1 MGLFTVVRDPGVR
14 ENWQKPASLVVPT
27 PALHPISVRR
37 QSRQRLSEFFLAAQR
52 RTASA
57 VKKKLSRGNP
67 FKGFLWTPSQTEGR
81 RPLWHPELPGTDS
94 VTNRACSR
102 TFEYSLVEGYDKLGR
117 PNSAQSKFS
126 LKISLRGAA
135 FSAMRSPV
143 PHCSPPRKD
152 FCRAKM
158 PCGGQVFQ
166 ICCSAGRS
174 SDILQTSKAVHTR
187 KRVLPKYVEDAR
199 LGGHCKS
206 GTPGISKG
214 PQPFC
219 FRKSPEKTLLKG
231 FLWATS
237 SRRLDTALLCAAK
250 KRGVEIKQAGR
261 LLPV

>member
-1 MGLFTVVRDPGVR
+1 MPAGPSSDPVLLSCAKKNGVG
-14 ENWQKPASLVVPT
+14 
-27 PALHPISVRR
+27 R
-37 QSRQRLSEFFLAAQR
+37 QEEVAQR
-52 RTASA
+52 KPLEKVS
-57 VKKKLSRGNP
+57 S
-67 FKGFLWTPSQTEGR
+67 GFLPKQRGCVLCDEVPRPPSQ
-81 RPLWHPELPGTDS
+81 P
-94 VTNRACSR
+94 
-102 TFEYSLVEGYDKLGR
+102 
-117 PNSAQSKFS
+117 
-126 LKISLRGAA
+126 AA
-135 FSAMRSPV
+135 R
-143 PHCSPPRKD
+143 H

-166 ICCSAGRS
+166 ICCSAVKS
-174 SDILQTSKAVHTR
+174 SDFLHASRYLHAR

-206 GTPGISKG
+206 GPPGISKG

>member
-14 ENWQKPASLVVPT
+14 RKLAEACQSGSSNPSSASHIRKAAKPPT
-27 PALHPISVRR
+27 AIGILLSCAKKNGVGR
-37 QSRQRLSEFFLAAQR
+37 QEEVAQR
-52 RTASA
+52 
-57 VKKKLSRGNP
+57 KP
-67 FKGFLWTPSQTEGR
+67 FKRFFSGLFRKQRGSGPSGT
-81 RPLWHPELPGTDS
+81 PELPGTDS

-174 SDILQTSKAVHTR
+174 SDILQTSKAVHTG
-187 KRVLPKYVEDAR
+187 KRVLP
-199 LGGHCKS
+199 
-206 GTPGISKG
+206 
-214 PQPFC
+214 
-219 FRKSPEKTLLKG
+219 
-231 FLWATS
+231 
-237 SRRLDTALLCAAK
+237 
-250 KRGVEIKQAGR
+250 
-261 LLPV
+261 

>member
-1 MGLFTVVRDPGVR
+1 M
-14 ENWQKPASLVVPT
+14 
-27 PALHPISVRR
+27 
-37 QSRQRLSEFFLAAQR
+37 
-52 RTASA
+52 
-57 VKKKLSRGNP
+57 
-67 FKGFLWTPSQTEGR
+67 
-81 RPLWHPELPGTDS
+81 
-94 VTNRACSR
+94 RA
-102 TFEYSLVEGYDKLGR
+102 
-117 PNSAQSKFS
+117 
-126 LKISLRGAA
+126 
-135 FSAMRSPV
+135 PV
-143 PHCSPPRKD
+143 PHRSPPRKD

-231 FLWATS
+231 FLWAIS

-250 KRGVEIKQAGR
+250 KRGVELNQLAGFFQNQTGACRHRQQKQKAPFRRAIPKKRTCLPAGSFFVSTYSSSSSAGASSARIESEIR
-261 LLPV
+261 LCS

>member
-57 VKKKLSRGNP
+57 VKKKLPNGNP
-67 FKGFLWTPSQTEGR
+67 WKGFPLDSFPNRGA

-174 SDILQTSKAVHTR
+174 SDILQTSKAVHTG
-187 KRVLPKYVEDAR
+187 KRVLP
-199 LGGHCKS
+199 
-206 GTPGISKG
+206 
-214 PQPFC
+214 
-219 FRKSPEKTLLKG
+219 
-231 FLWATS
+231 
-237 SRRLDTALLCAAK
+237 
-250 KRGVEIKQAGR
+250 
-261 LLPV
+261 